1 MKIWIYAH
9 VHKWLP
15 VFISISSSSSSSFY
29 SNRVL
34 DICINH
40 PCGTS
45 PFYVGMYEED

>member
-1 MKIWIYAH
+1 MNNWIYVH
-9 VHKWLP
+9 VRKWLP
-15 VFISISSSSSSSFY
+15 VFISMSSSSSFY

-40 PCGTS
+40 PYGTS